1 MSDRPRDISSEQPEA
16 SSLSD
21 HQQALAELRNLLLA
35 PEQHKLDHLTERLDN
50 PALHAQELG
59 QVLPEAIKLRSSQDS
74 KLTESL
80 APIIE
85 ESFATSAQ
93 KSPQVIVDIIAPV
106 MGPAIRQAITN
117 ALRTMVQSLNQIVE
131 HTFTAQGL
139 KWRLEAA
146 RTGKP
151 FAEVVLLHTL
161 NYRVEQ
167 VFLIHRETGLLLY
180 HVALDAVAVQD
191 EAMVSGMLSAI
202 ESFVRDSF
210 GGDSDKALDYLQ
222 VGELSVWIE
231 QGPAAIL
238 ACVIRGTPPPELRN
252 RFQDILDTLHRE
264 HHALMGSFQG
274 DTGPFEAV
282 RPILEGCLQAQYKKA
297 EQKTSPALVIVPAV
311 VVIALLV
318 WGYLAVRE
326 QQRWETYLNS
336 LRAQPGILV
345 TTAEKRDGEYLV
357 AGFRDPLAT
366 DPAAFISQAGLDP
379 ESVRNRWEPY
389 YALSPE
395 FLLTRATA
403 VLRPPESVHLEFREG
418 KLLVTG
424 SASPE
429 WIGTARSR
437 APTIPGLN
445 EYPLEWD
452 VAVDYG
458 PLGPPKREVEAHRV
472 PFVAGSMH
480 LSGEGRAVVQ
490 AVSASLRKLED
501 TARAEGMNAH
511 VEIVGHAP
519 VNASTRTN
527 RILKEARARAV
538 WAALTTED
546 FPTVSFS
553 ATGAASSA
561 SPSAA
566 SQPVPGGLELGV
578 SFRLLLSQSID
589 TTTPSR

>member
-1 MSDRPRDISSEQPEA
+1 MSEHPRDIPSEQAEA
-16 SSLSD
+16 PSLTD
-21 HQQALAELRNLLLA
+21 HQSALSELRNLLLA
-35 PEQHKLDHLTERLDN
+35 PEQDKLDHLTERLDN

-59 QVLPEAIKLRSSQDS
+59 QVLPEAIKLRASQDG

-85 ESFATSAQ
+85 ESFAVSAK

-106 MGPAIRQAITN
+106 MGPAIRQAIAS

-146 RTGKP
+146 RSGKP

-167 VFLIHRETGLLLY
+167 VFLIHRETGLLLH
-180 HVALDAVAVQD
+180 HVAPDAIAVQD

-252 RFQDILDTLHRE
+252 LFQDTLDKLHRE
-264 HHALMGSFQG
+264 HHALLASFQG
-274 DTGPFEAV
+274 DVGPFEAV
-282 RPILEGCLQAQYKKA
+282 RPTLEGCLQAQYRQT
-297 EQKTSPALVIVPAV
+297 EQKTSPALIIVPAV
-311 VVIALLV
+311 LVIALLV

-326 QQRWETYLNS
+326 QQRWETYVNS
-336 LRAQPGILV
+336 LRAQPGIV
-345 TTAEKRDGEYLV
+345 ITTAEKRDGEYVIGGL
-357 AGFRDPLAT
+357 RDPLAS
-366 DPAAFISQAGLDP
+366 DPAALISQAGLDP
-379 ESVRNRWEPY
+379 DSVRSRWETY

-403 VLRPPESVHLEFREG
+403 VLHPPESVHLEFSQG
-418 KLLVTG
+418 KLLITG
-424 SASPE
+424 AASPK
-429 WIGTARSR
+429 WIATARSR
-437 APTIPGLN
+437 APTIPGLS
-445 EYPLEWD
+445 EYPVDWD

-458 PLGPPKREVEAHRV
+458 PLGPRKREIEAHRV
-472 PFVAGSMH
+472 PFVTGSVH
-480 LSGEGRAVVQ
+480 LSGEGRAVIKT
-490 AVSASLRKLED
+490 VSTSLMKLED
-501 TARAEGMNAH
+501 TAREEGTPVH

-519 VNASTRTN
+519 VSGSARTN
-527 RILKEARARAV
+527 RIMKEARARAV
-538 WAALTTED
+538 WAALTTEE
-546 FPTVSFS
+546 FQAISFS
-553 ATGAASSA
+553 ATGATHSASS
-561 SPSAA
+561 SAA
-566 SQPVPGGLELGV
+566 SHQVSKGLEPGV
-578 SFRLLLSQSID
+578 SFRVLLSQSTD
-589 TTTPSR
+589 TTVPSP